1 VSSGRSPGQRR
12 VTDAIAEDA
21 KTGAV
26 EHRAR
31 LTAA

>member
-12 VTDAIAEDA
+12 VNEVIAETA

-26 EHRAR
+26 VI
-31 LTAA
+31 TAPY

>member
-26 EHRAR
+26 VS
-31 LTAA
+31 TAPG